1 MGAVSAKL
9 NQRGQFVIEA
19 VLLLVI
25 SLMLFLALIKSFK
38 EHQIMENIL
47 VKPWEK
53 VSGMIENGVW
63 GLPNATRKRHPHNPS
78 AVSTVMQRK

>member
-1 MGAVSAKL
+1 MGAVSTKL

-25 SLMLFLALIKSFK
+25 SLMLFAALIKTFK
-38 EHQIMENIL
+38 DHQIIESIL

-53 VSGMIENGVW
+53 VSGMIENGAW
-63 GLPNATRKRHPHNPS
+63 GLPNATRRIHPHNPS